1 MRTAETIR
9 HWPKRTCLVRSQNWH
24 LPFMVPLFVKGSLK
38 GSGCSWEC
46 IGKNSV
52 RFHQRMLNNY
62 SDLAGQW
69 RTKKCT
75 NKPLQLKWYPYCTS
89 LARWSLCGW
98 DSRHMG
104 WSKRA
109 TAAVKQLAT
118 AQQWSLGG
126 GLLKF
131 RTGRDCIAFQGMCPF
146 LIQGWSQMAPGN
158 EIYTFQHEWSFHL
171 NLHGFTQA
179 ISDSMV
185 FHEENPC
192 GNPSMINPEVLS
204 KLKGSFNPTGDEQ
217 NLVYLRCFL
226 LIGDER
232 FDCF

>member
-69 RTKKCT
+69 RTKNCT

-131 RTGRDCIAFQGMCPF
+131 RTLHSRVCALFWFRVGPRWPQGMKYILFNMNDLFTWIC
-146 LIQGWSQMAPGN
+146 MASPKQSVIPWFSMKKILV
-158 EIYTFQHEWSFHL
+158 ETHL
-171 NLHGFTQA
+171 WLTPKCYRNLRAHSTQQVMNK
-179 ISDSMV
+179 IW
-185 FHEENPC
+185 C
-192 GNPSMINPEVLS
+192 
-204 KLKGSFNPTGDEQ
+204 T
-217 NLVYLRCFL
+217 
-226 LIGDER
+226 
-232 FDCF
+232 